1 MANKMTPKEWLNK
14 ANYEGGI
21 YEGFTYGIRARD
33 VDDSDPEF
41 KALLGRAEIYALE
54 FERAEAALLDYAD
67 DIGYNVG

>member
-1 MANKMTPKEWLNK
+1 MANKMTPQEWLNK

-21 YEGFTYGIRARD
+21 YEGFTYGIRACD

-54 FERAEAALLDYAD
+54 FERAEDALLDYAD
-67 DIGYNVG
+67 DIGYNVE